1 MATHEFNPTHFH
13 PTIGTYQTVLRIGD
27 GDTVRTSTLCAHGY
41 DGSGERR
48 SDCSNPMTGPF
59 FVEGAMPGDALEVT
73 FDSITPNREY
83 GWSRT
88 TLAAN
93 VLDPDSDTL
102 RRSAETDSD
111 QLASWRVDNEAGT
124 VTLVDPAA
132 TRLGG
137 ISLPLEPMLGCFG
150 VAPELGQAIATAT
163 SGRHGGNMDYRGFG
177 VGVSALLPVF
187 VPGALFHLGDCHAR
201 QGDGEIGGTGVE
213 ISADVQFTV
222 RVRKNAGLRWPAG
235 ESRDHTFTVGNAR
248 PLDQALQHAT
258 TEMQRRLQQEYGLD
272 RVAAALLMGQCIEY
286 DVGNVY
292 DPAYTVVCKLAKDL
306 LAAL

>member
-1 MATHEFNPTHFH
+1 MARHEFNPTIFH
-13 PTIGTYQTVLRIGD
+13 PTIGSHQIVLRVGD
-27 GDTVRTSTLCAHGY
+27 GDTVRTATLCAHGY
-41 DGSGERR
+41 DATGERR
-48 SDCSNPMTGPF
+48 VDCGNPMTGPF
-59 FVEGAMPGDALEVT
+59 FVEDAQPGDALEVT

-83 GWSRT
+83 GWSRS

-93 VLDPDSDTL
+93 VLDPETLSGAAAVDSD
-102 RRSAETDSD
+102 S
-111 QLASWRVDNEAGT
+111 LASWRVDNAAGT

-150 VAPELGQAIATAT
+150 VAPELGQAISTAT
-163 SGRHGGNMDYRGFG
+163 SDRHGGNMDYRGFS
-177 VGVSALLPVF
+177 VGVTALLPVF

-213 ISADVQFTV
+213 ISADVEFTV

-235 ESRDHTFTVGNAR
+235 ENGNHIFTVGNAR

-258 TEMQRRLQQEYGLD
+258 SEMLRRLQQEYRLD
-272 RVAAALLMGQCIEY
+272 PAAAAILLGQCVEY

-292 DPAYTVVCKLAKDL
+292 DPAYTVVCKLARDL